1 MSGAD
6 VMTPQLSGCA
16 VVMAHPDD
24 EVLWASSVL
33 DAADRV
39 ILCYSSFPGKP
50 AISDGRRRAIGT
62 LPLKNVECLELVE
75 ASMFDHATW
84 PLPEEIPEGLAP
96 RRMPFNLE
104 GAVLGAYKANYEVLC
119 RTLEDRLRDVSD
131 VVTHNP
137 WGEYGHEDH
146 VQVFRAV
153 EAVQQKLGF
162 RVWVTGYVS
171 DKAVILMQQHL
182 YRLGS
187 PTPRLAT
194 NRDLGDHC
202 RQIYI
207 ENACWTWSDDYV
219 WPETEWF
226 YSLLPRADALIAR
239 RFAVQ
244 HAGMDIIQTNWTK
257 PGSVTHFLDCGLRHL
272 RYRAV
277 QHFPSLWRWLQAWHF
292 GVSLRTSR
300 SSGTGSR

>member
-1 MSGAD
+1 
-6 VMTPQLSGCA
+6 
-16 VVMAHPDD
+16 MAHPDD

-33 DAADRV
+33 GAAGRV
-39 ILCYSSFPGKP
+39 IICYAGFPGKP
-50 AISDGRRRAIGT
+50 AFSAGRRRAIDA
-62 LPLKNVECLELVE
+62 LPLQNVECLELVE

-84 PLPEEIPEGLAP
+84 PMPEEIPEGLAP

-104 GAVLGAYKANYEVLC
+104 GAVLAAYKANYEALC

-171 DKAVILMQQHL
+171 EKAVSLMQRHL

-194 NRDLGDHC
+194 DRDLGDHF

-207 ENACWTWSDDYV
+207 ENACWTWPDDYV

-226 YSLLPRADALIAR
+226 YPLLPQADALIPR
-239 RFAVQ
+239 RHAVQ
-244 HAGMDIIQTNWTK
+244 HVDMNIIQTNWTK
-257 PGSVTHFLDCGLRHL
+257 PGRVIHFLGCALQHL
-272 RYRAV
+272 RYRVV
-277 QHFPSLWRWLQAWHF
+277 QSFPSLWRWLQTWRP
-292 GVSLRTSR
+292 GLRFPGSALSKNGL
-300 SSGTGSR
+300 SSILLLIPL